1 MTGEEDSLAG
11 DEEEKTKAVV
21 KEEEDMPRWIAE
33 MPRWSEGQTFES
45 WNNEYEEYKKTVL
58 EWKGKTEMNYQ
69 IEEEIR
75 RKLIEMLN
83 SCKCNK
89 RVQRYFQK
97 EIWKNMT
104 VNWGPPL
111 EKIVEKLGNRF
122 KDPDYLERRKVYKE
136 ISEQDR
142 GFERKKVVKKER
154 RRFRRCRRFKRDS

>member
-45 WNNEYEEYKKTVL
+45 WNNEYEEYKKRVL

-83 SCKCNK
+83 ACKCNK

-122 KDPDYLERRKVYKE
+122 KDPDYLERMKVYKE
-136 ISEQDR
+136 ISN
-142 GFERKKVVKKER
+142 
-154 RRFRRCRRFKRDS
+154 FKLEKNNF